1 MNQDYGLPPNE
12 HPTRWTIIVLAPPQ
26 WAYMHKYSV
35 LGPNPNGL
43 LDTLEEV
50 HSLQLSTASSNGL
63 PKYEAALQLIIKI
76 ISHIESRWRLL
87 SVELYKR
94 LDLESES
101 FLYPEKF
108 VHLLYD
114 DSSFRRSRSYF
125 WAIGCLSAFEGSLNQ
140 LCRDLEVFLQ
150 NSKVS
155 PAFWVDMPM
164 PHGRHP
170 RIEQLEAEVVEI
182 KKRLD
187 DIRKQ
192 FEKRLDH
199 ITSLRDGVSQEAT
212 LFTSARDQATTNPPF

>member
-1 MNQDYGLPPNE
+1 MVMNQDYGLPPDE

-26 WAYMHKYSV
+26 WAYMNKYPV
-35 LGPNPNGL
+35 LGPNCNGL
-43 LDTLEEV
+43 LDTIEEV
-50 HSLQLSTASSNGL
+50 HSLQLSTASNHGL
-63 PKYEAALQLIIKI
+63 PKYEASLQLIIKI
-76 ISHIESRWRLL
+76 ISHIENRWRLL

-101 FLYPEKF
+101 FLYPEK
-108 VHLLYD
+108 
-114 DSSFRRSRSYF
+114 SYF

-192 FEKRLDH
+192 FKKRLDH
-199 ITSLRDGVSQEAT
+199 ITSLRDGVSQ
-212 LFTSARDQATTNPPF
+212 